1 MVNPASR
8 SVRHRARRFLAPC
21 HRFVLRLSLPALL
34 SIFFFAPAA
43 RAGLNLMP
51 FETDFAW
58 KAPGYVPDELL
69 VKFKGSVPTAQAM
82 NVIRGKG
89 AEAKRLLTPDGL
101 VQVKLPAGTAVES
114 VIDAWSALPDVEYA
128 TANLYGQ
135 AFFVPNDSLIHK
147 VDWTWDLR
155 NIGAYGAWDVVRN
168 ADPSIVLAIVDT
180 GVAFEDHPIPG
191 YELPNVKPGVTMYR
205 QSPEL
210 PGPFLPGYDFVS
222 NDAHPNDDSGHG
234 TFVATIAAGQMNNV
248 AGSAGIAPGVT
259 ILPVK
264 VLRHDN
270 GGEMAPIL
278 QGIRFAADHGAN
290 IMNLSLGFPPVRQL
304 RERGV
309 PEKVI
314 AEIFHPLK
322 DAINYARNR
331 GVIIVAAVGN
341 FSYPDVSLPAGYAGV
356 ISVGAT
362 GEDNRIASYSSWGH
376 GISFMAPGGDF
387 TELNG
392 DHLQDA
398 IVQLSIKP
406 WRSEGSPCDPDSFN
420 QFFFFGTSG
429 AAPHVSGTVALLM
442 TLGVKNQGAIE
453 QILRATAIQPFDKPN
468 AYNDVYG
475 NGLIQI
481 DKAVQLAAS
490 KPNLTLAPGSS
501 QVLGARLATENP
513 TRGSATLS
521 LRTSRPGAV
530 RVQLF
535 DLNGRLIRTLDE
547 GRYPAGER
555 RVRWDGK
562 DDRGERVG
570 SGVYFFRVMTPDGV
584 ENRRVAVMR

>member
-1 MVNPASR
+1 MNPASR
-8 SVRHRARRFLAPC
+8 SVLHRARRFRAPG
-21 HRFVLRLSLPALL
+21 HRFVLRLFLPALL
-34 SIFFFAPAA
+34 SIFFLVPAA

-51 FETDFAW
+51 FETDFTW

-69 VKFKGSVPTAQAM
+69 VKFRGSVAIAQAM
-82 NVIRGKG
+82 NEIRGKG

-101 VQVKLPAGTAVES
+101 IQVKVSPGTAIEDA
-114 VIDAWSALPDVEYA
+114 IDAWSALSDVEYA
-128 TANLYGQ
+128 TPNLYAQG
-135 AFFVPNDSLIHK
+135 FFVPNDSLIAK

-155 NIGAYGAWDVVRN
+155 CVGAYAAWDVVRN

-180 GVAFEDHPIPG
+180 GVAFEDYPIPS
-191 YELPNVKPGVTMYR
+191 YELSGVQPGVTLYR

-210 PGPFLPGYDFVS
+210 PGPFLRGYDFAN

-234 TFVATIAAGQMNNV
+234 TMVATIAAGESNNI

-259 ILPVK
+259 LLPVK

-270 GGEMAPIL
+270 SGDMATIL
-278 QGIRFAADHGAN
+278 QGIRFAADQGAN
-290 IMNLSLGFPPVRQL
+290 IMNLSLGFPPVRLL
-304 RERGV
+304 RDRGMT
-309 PEKVI
+309 EKVI
-314 AEIFHPLK
+314 AETFHPLK

-331 GVIIVAAVGN
+331 GVIVVAAAGN
-341 FSYPDVSLPAGYAGV
+341 FRYPELSLPAGYSGV

-362 GEDNRIASYSSWGH
+362 GEDNRIASYSSWGN
-376 GISFMAPGGDF
+376 GLSFMAPGGDF

-406 WRSEGSPCDPDSFN
+406 WRAEGSLCNPDSFN

-429 AAPHVSGTVALLM
+429 AAPHVSGAVALLM
-442 TLGVKNQGAIE
+442 TLGVKSQGAIE
-453 QILRATAIQPFDKPN
+453 QILRSTAIQPSGSPN
-468 AYNDVYG
+468 AYNPVYG

-490 KPNLTLAPGSS
+490 KSRLTLEAGSS
-501 QVLGARLATENP
+501 QGLGARLTTENP
-513 TRGSATLS
+513 SRGSATLAF
-521 LRTSRPGAV
+521 RISRPGSV

-535 DLNGRLIRTLDE
+535 DVSGRLVRTLDE

-555 RVRWDGK
+555 LVRWDGK
-562 DDRGERVG
+562 DDRGEAVG
-570 SGVYFFRVMTPDGV
+570 SGVYFFRVATPDGV
-584 ENRRVAVMR
+584 ENRRVAVLR